1 MPKGRSPVGQERRR
15 APRIKTNLPARW
27 EGNLGQ
33 REANVTSLSVRG
45 CFVLSGGKVEPKELI
60 RLEIMFP
67 NEEPIYLW
75 AEVVEKAEEI
85 GFAMQF
91 TSVEEADQARL
102 GQYVDR
108 FLAAQSS

>member
-1 MPKGRSPVGQERRR
+1 MTQERRR
-15 APRIKTNLPARW
+15 APRVKVNLRARW

-33 REANVTSLSVRG
+33 QEANVTSLSTLG
-45 CFVLSGGKVEPKELI
+45 CFVLSGGTVEPKELI

-67 NEEPIYLW
+67 NDAPIYMW

-91 TSVEEADQARL
+91 TSIEDEDQARL
-102 GQYVDR
+102 
-108 FLAAQSS
+108 AQFIQPLLRNER